1 MSEPVERVPV
11 ACPACSPEVETV
23 HEVLSD
29 GGGALTVRC
38 ADCGHTHKAEIGD
51 RRTERRDVV
60 VSQDGESFATSA
72 EPPVDEELAV
82 GEEFVVDTEEAL
94 MTVRITSLEVG
105 DARTQVARA
114 RDIDTIWTRAVDN
127 VAVPVTINPT
137 GRDRDETRSVD
148 VMVPGDDEFVV
159 GETYAFADERFTV
172 KHVKIREDAYD
183 HGYEFAKLDHAGD
196 AALAKDVQ
204 RLYADDETSDAWSA
218 W

>member
-23 HEVLSD
+23 HEVLKD
-29 GGGALTVRC
+29 GGDVLTVRC
-38 ADCGHTHKAEIGD
+38 TECGHTHKAEVEEQ
-51 RRTERRDVV
+51 RTERRDVI
-60 VSQDGESFATSA
+60 VSQDGESFSTTA

-105 DARTQVARA
+105 DGRQQTARA
-114 RDIDTIWTRAVDN
+114 GDVDTIWTRAVDN
-127 VAVPVTINPT
+127 VTVPVTVNPT
-137 GRDRDETRSVD
+137 GQERDETRSVD

-159 GETYAFADERFTV
+159 GETYSFGDEEFTV
-172 KHVKIREDAYD
+172 KNIHIREDAYD
-183 HGYEFAKLDHAGD
+183 HGYDFAKLDFDGD
-196 AALAKDVQ
+196 SARAKDIQ